1 MELVF
6 ATNNAHKLFEVREK
20 LRLLNSDIKILS
32 LSDIGFLDEIPET
45 GDTLQANALQKA
57 ETVYEFTT
65 RRDARPCVS
74 TIGIFAD
81 DSGLEI
87 PALNNEPGVHSAHYA
102 GTSTEFTLSKAEGL
116 SDRAERNINLVLS
129 NMHEKTNRNACF
141 KTVIALILDGK
152 THYFEG
158 RVDGEITTEKHG
170 EKGFGYDPIFRPD
183 GHQKTFAEF
192 TLDEKNAISHR
203 GRAVDALIKFVCS
216 EFYL

>member
-1 MELVF
+1 MELIF

-32 LSDIGFLDEIPET
+32 LSDIGFFDEIPET
-45 GDTLQANALQKA
+45 GNTLQENALQKA
-57 ETVYEFTT
+57 ETVYEFIS
-65 RRDARPCVS
+65 RRDAQLCVS
-74 TIGIFAD
+74 TMCVFAD

-87 PALNNEPGVHSAHYA
+87 AALNNEPGVHSAHYA
-102 GTSTEFTLSKAEGL
+102 GEPRSAEN
-116 SDRAERNINLVLS
+116 NINLVLS
-129 NMHEKTNRNACF
+129 NMQGMTNRKACF
-141 KTVIALILDGK
+141 KTVIALILDEK

-183 GHQKTFAEF
+183 GYQKTFAEF

-216 EFYL
+216 EFYS

>member
-20 LRLLNSDIKILS
+20 LRLQNSEIKILS
-32 LSDIGFLDEIPET
+32 LSDIGFFDEIPET
-45 GDTLQANALQKA
+45 GNTLQENALQKA
-57 ETVYEFTT
+57 QTVYEFVA
-65 RRDARPCVS
+65 RRGTKFCAP
-74 TIGIFAD
+74 TIVFAD

-87 PALNNEPGVHSAHYA
+87 DTLNNEPGVHSAHYA
-102 GTSTEFTLSKAEGL
+102 GEPRSAEN
-116 SDRAERNINLVLS
+116 NINLVLS
-129 NMHEKTNRNACF
+129 KMHEKTNREACF

-216 EFYL
+216 EFYS

>member
-20 LRLLNSDIKILS
+20 LRLLNSDITILS

-45 GDTLQANALQKA
+45 GDTLRANALQKA
-57 ETVYEFTT
+57 ETVYEFIS
-65 RRDARPCVS
+65 RRDGACPVS
-74 TIGIFAD
+74 AIGIFAD

-87 PALNNEPGVHSAHYA
+87 AALDNAPGVNSAHYA
-102 GTSTEFTLSKAEGL
+102 GEPRSAEN
-116 SDRAERNINLVLS
+116 NINLVLS
-129 NMHEKTNRNACF
+129 KMHEKTNRKACF
-141 KTVIALILDGK
+141 KTIIALILDGK

-183 GHQKTFAEF
+183 DHQKTFAEF

-216 EFYL
+216 EFYS

>member
-1 MELVF
+1 MELIF

-20 LRLLNSDIKILS
+20 LRLLNSEITILS
-32 LSDIGFLDEIPET
+32 LSDIGFFDEIPET
-45 GDTLQANALQKA
+45 GNTLQANALQKA
-57 ETVYEFTT
+57 Q
-65 RRDARPCVS
+65 
-74 TIGIFAD
+74 TIYDFCGKNCFAD

-87 PALNNEPGVHSAHYA
+87 DALNNEPGVHSAHYA
-102 GTSTEFTLSKAEGL
+102 GEPRSAEN
-116 SDRAERNINLVLS
+116 NIHLVLS
-129 NMHEKTNRNACF
+129 NMHGITNRNACF

-170 EKGFGYDPIFRPD
+170 EKWFGYDPIFRPD

-216 EFYL
+216 EFYS

>member
-1 MELVF
+1 
-6 ATNNAHKLFEVREK
+6 
-20 LRLLNSDIKILS
+20 
-32 LSDIGFLDEIPET
+32 
-45 GDTLQANALQKA
+45 LQANALQKA
-57 ETVYEFTT
+57 QTVYEFIT
-65 RRDARPCVS
+65 RRDGARPVS
-74 TIGIFAD
+74 TMCVFAD

-87 PALNNEPGVHSAHYA
+87 PALDNAPGVHSAHYA
-102 GTSTEFTLSKAEGL
+102 GEPRSAEN
-116 SDRAERNINLVLS
+116 NINLVLS
-129 NMHEKTNRNACF
+129 NMHGKTNREACF

-152 THYFEG
+152 THCFEG

-216 EFYL
+216 EFYS

>member
-32 LSDIGFLDEIPET
+32 LSDIDFFDEIPET
-45 GDTLQANALQKA
+45 GNTLQENALQKA
-57 ETVYEFTT
+57 ETVYKFI
-65 RRDARPCVS
+65 RRGRKFS
-74 TIGIFAD
+74 TPTIVFAD

-87 PALNNEPGVHSAHYA
+87 DALNNEPGVHSAHYA
-102 GTSTEFTLSKAEGL
+102 GEPRSAEN
-116 SDRAERNINLVLS
+116 NINLVLS
-129 NMHEKTNRNACF
+129 NMHEKTNREACF

-183 GHQKTFAEF
+183 RHQKTFAEF

-216 EFYL
+216 EFYS

>member
-45 GDTLQANALQKA
+45 GDTLRANALQKA
-57 ETVYEFTT
+57 QTVHDFVT

-87 PALNNEPGVHSAHYA
+87 DALNNEPGVNSAHYA
-102 GTSTEFTLSKAEGL
+102 GEPRSAEN
-116 SDRAERNINLVLS
+116 NINLVLS
-129 NMHEKTNRNACF
+129 NMHEKTNREACF

-183 GHQKTFAEF
+183 GYQKTFAEF

-216 EFYL
+216 EFYS